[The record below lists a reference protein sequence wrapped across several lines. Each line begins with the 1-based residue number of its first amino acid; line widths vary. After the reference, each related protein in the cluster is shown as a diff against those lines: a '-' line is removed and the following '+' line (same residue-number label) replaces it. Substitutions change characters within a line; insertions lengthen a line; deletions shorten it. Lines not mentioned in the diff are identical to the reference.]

1 MTVKLPVT
9 DFFRS
14 EVTVMN
20 IFKQFTNRSL
30 KENKTRTIVTIIGI
44 ILSVAMFTATMEAFV
59 TVQSYLVNYAEMYNG
74 KYHVG
79 FYDVEFDDVSK
90 ITEDDRVEKYTY
102 IQDIGYAEIGS
113 SNEYKP
119 YLYIAGIPTDFTDVM
134 PIHLTEGRL
143 PENSSEIVV
152 SDHLYSNGG
161 VQLKLGQKITLQV
174 GQRQWTD
181 LLNISEEEYKALEG
195 DNWQKLTQQRSF
207 WKSDNEEAQ
216 EVLINTKEKTYT
228 VVGFC
233 VRPAQSSIEP
243 YSAPGYTA
251 FTINESGN
259 INTQSIYTVLENPAE
274 YGKFNTDIINSLSG
288 IGSST
293 NNDLLM
299 YSFNSF
305 DSAFPVLAVGL
316 LSILIGIIV
325 FGSVSLIYN
334 SFSISVSERTKQFGI
349 LKSIGATK
357 KQIRKSVLYEAAVLC
372 VIGIP
377 IGLISGCLGIAVT
390 FHFLSD
396 SISTFLADL
405 TELKMQFVFSPSA
418 IIAASVISFVTVIIS
433 AYIPAR
439 KAIKINPIES
449 VRQSNEIKIK
459 RRSVKVSPLTQKL
472 FGFEATLSSKNFK
485 RNKRKYRTTVFS
497 LFVSVVL
504 FISASS
510 LATYFT
516 DIVEAESQ
524 DMNYD
529 VAINVFNYED
539 RTDGEPFTETE
550 EFRTKLY
557 NGLKFVKGIDEF
569 TLTQDMGTE
578 FNVDKKYISEE
589 YLNMVNKERDG
600 SSDKENELNG
610 LFTYNFI
617 DDDAFRRLLKKEGI
631 NEDGYFDKENP
642 KALVYDMGTHIYQEN
657 NKEKVYIVPFLNKDA
672 FPTTLKITE
681 VLPWFTEDNVE
692 YYYFGKTVVKDGITY
707 YVYDIARDEGEEFD
721 EDTKRYLTEE
731 EAVSYLNISVGAF
744 LTEKPYFAGYNTNL
758 IYPESV
764 KEKVMLEGYWQ
775 THAYILCEDHNK
787 IASDVSRLV
796 REIGGDTNHV
806 SVYDYAAEIESI
818 RALVTIAKVL
828 AYGFIVLISLIAAA
842 NVFNTI
848 STNISLRRREFA
860 TLKSVG
866 ITSKGMR
873 KMMTFES
880 ILYGA
885 KSLLFSLPVSLAM
898 TYLVYLVASD
908 SGYSMGFYVPWD
920 KFIIA
925 IASVFI
931 IVALS
936 MVYSIKKVNK
946 ENTVETLRN
955 ENI

>member
-1 MTVKLPVT
+1 
-9 DFFRS
+9 
-14 EVTVMN
+14 MN

-44 ILSVAMFTATMEAFV
+44 ILSVAMFTATIEAFV
-59 TVQSYLVNYAEMYNG
+59 TVQNYLINYAEMYNG

-79 FYDVEFDDVSK
+79 FYDVEYDDIS
-90 ITEDDRVEKYTY
+90 IISEDERVEKYTFV
-102 IQDIGYAEIGS
+102 QEIGYAKIGS

-119 YLYIAGIPTDFTDVM
+119 YLYIAGIPTDFTDIM

-161 VQLKLGQKITLQV
+161 VQLKLGQEITLEV
-174 GQRQWTD
+174 GQRQWSE
-181 LLNISEEEYKALEG
+181 LVNISEEEYKVLDG
-195 DNWQKLTQQRSF
+195 DSWAKLTQEYPLR
-207 WKSDNEEAQ
+207 KTEGEEATEQ
-216 EVLINTKEKTYT
+216 LINTKEKTYT

-233 VRPAQSSIEP
+233 VRPEQTTLEP
-243 YSAPGYTA
+243 ISAPGYTA
-251 FTINESGN
+251 YTINEKGN
-259 INTQSIYTVLENPAE
+259 TNLTSVYTIISEPSD
-274 YGKFNTDIINSLSG
+274 YSKFNLDMVKKLEVNSCINY
-288 IGSST
+288 
-293 NNDLLM
+293 DLLM
-299 YSFNSF
+299 FSFKSF
-305 DSAFPVLAVGL
+305 DSAFPILVFGL
-316 LSILIGIIV
+316 LAILLGLIV

-390 FHFLSD
+390 FRFLSD

-405 TELKMQFVFSPSA
+405 TDLKMQFVFSPLA
-418 IIAASVISFVTVIIS
+418 IVAASVISFVTVIIS

-529 VAINVFNYED
+529 VAVFDNMY
-539 RTDGEPFTETE
+539 GSETFKTPD
-550 EFRTKLY
+550 EFSKNLY
-557 NGLKFVKGIDEF
+557 NALKTVDGIDEF
-569 TLTQDMGTE
+569 TISQHMGTD
-578 FNVDKKYISEE
+578 FTIDKKYISEE
-589 YLNMVNKERDG
+589 YINMLNKE
-600 SSDKENELNG
+600 ENYYDQENHLNG
-610 LFTYNFI
+610 LFYYNFI
-617 DDDAFRRLLKKEGI
+617 DDDAFRRLLKNEGLS
-631 NEDGYFDKENP
+631 EEGYFDKEKP
-642 KALVYDMGTHIYQEN
+642 KALVYDKGTHMYQSG
-657 NKEKVYIVPFLNKDA
+657 NKERVYIVPFLNKDA
-672 FPTTLKITE
+672 FPATLEITE
-681 VLPWFTEDNVE
+681 ILPWFEENDE
-692 YYYFGKTVVKDGITY
+692 RYYYGGAEEKDGVTY
-707 YVYDIARDEGEEFD
+707 YVYDLGYDEGEIFTD
-721 EDTKRYLTEE
+721 ENKKYLTEKE
-731 EAVSYLNISVGAF
+731 VVNHIKISIGAF
-744 LTEKPYFAGYNTNL
+744 LSEKPYFANSNTNL

-764 KEKVMLEGYWQ
+764 KEKVMLEGEWQ
-775 THAYILCEDHNK
+775 THAYIIGDDHSK
-787 IASDVSRLV
+787 ITDDVNRIIKD
-796 REIGGDTNHV
+796 IGGEKYNMYV
-806 SVYDYAAEIESI
+806 IDYAAEIESI

-866 ITSKGMR
+866 LTSKGMR

-880 ILYGA
+880 ILYGL

-898 TYLVYLVASD
+898 TYLIYLVASD
-908 SGYSMGFYVPWD
+908 SGYEMGFYVPWD

-931 IVALS
+931 IVVLS

>member
-1 MTVKLPVT
+1 
-9 DFFRS
+9 
-14 EVTVMN
+14 MN

-30 KENKTRTIVTIIGI
+30 KENKTRTIVTIVGI
-44 ILSVAMFTATMEAFV
+44 ILSVAMFTATIEAFV
-59 TVQSYLVNYAEMYNG
+59 TVQDYLINYAEMYNG

-79 FYDVEFDDVSK
+79 FYGVEYNDISK
-90 ITEDDRVEKYTY
+90 ITEDERVEKYTY
-102 IQDIGYAEIGS
+102 VQDIGYAEIGS

-119 YLYIAGIPTDFTDVM
+119 YLYIAGVPTDFTDVM

-143 PENSSEIVV
+143 PENSNEIVV

-161 VQLKLGQKITLQV
+161 VHLKLGQKITLEV
-174 GQRQWTD
+174 GQRQWSELVNITD
-181 LLNISEEEYKALEG
+181 EEYKALDG
-195 DNWQKLTQQRSF
+195 DNWQKLTQQVSLS
-207 WKSDNEEAQ
+207 KNEGEETMEQ
-216 EVLINTKEKTYT
+216 LVNTKEKSYT

-233 VRPAQSSIEP
+233 VRPDQSSIEP

-251 FTINESGN
+251 FTINEPGN
-259 INTQSIYTVLENPAE
+259 TNTQSIYTVLEKPAE
-274 YGKFNTDIINSLSG
+274 YGKFNRDILNSLSG
-288 IGSST
+288 IASST
-293 NNDLLM
+293 NSDLLM

-305 DSAFPVLAVGL
+305 DSAFPVLVFGL
-316 LSILIGIIV
+316 LSILIGLIV

-377 IGLISGCLGIAVT
+377 IGLISGCLGIAIT

-405 TELKMQFVFSPSA
+405 TNLKMQFVFSPLA
-418 IIAASVISFVTVIIS
+418 IIAASVISFITVIIS
-433 AYIPAR
+433 AYIPAK
-439 KAIKINPIES
+439 KAIKINSIES
-449 VRQSNEIKIK
+449 VRQSNDIKIN

-524 DMNYD
+524 DMKYD

-557 NGLKFVKGIDEF
+557 NGLKTVNGIDEF
-569 TLTQDMGTE
+569 TFTQQKGTD
-578 FNVDKKYISEE
+578 FNIDKKYISEE
-589 YLNMVNKERDG
+589 YLNMINKEHSG
-600 SSDKENELNG
+600 SVDKNNEFNG
-610 LFTYNFI
+610 MFTYNFI
-617 DDDAFRRLLKKEGI
+617 DDDAFRRLLKEEGLS
-631 NEDGYFDKENP
+631 EEGYFDKENP
-642 KALVYDMGTHIYQEN
+642 KALVYDMGTHIYQTN
-657 NKEKVYIVPFLNKDA
+657 NKEKVYIVPFLNTDNISSTIEINKM
-672 FPTTLKITE
+672 
-681 VLPWFTEDNVE
+681 LPFFEENGET
-692 YYYFGKTVVKDGITY
+692 YYYYGETVVKDSITY
-707 YVYDIARDEGEEFD
+707 YVYDIGRDEGEEFD
-721 EDTKRYLTEE
+721 DATKRYLPEE
-731 EAVSYLNISVGAF
+731 KAVSHISISIGAV
-744 LTEKPYFAGYNTNL
+744 LSEKPYFTGHNTNL
-758 IYPESV
+758 IYPKSV
-764 KEKVMLEGYWQ
+764 KEEIMLEGYWQ
-775 THAYILCEDHNK
+775 THAFILCDDHTK
-787 IASDVSRLV
+787 VASDVSRLV
-796 REIGGDTNHV
+796 RDIGGDSNHV
-806 SVYDYAAEIESI
+806 SVVDYAAEIESI

-866 ITSKGMR
+866 LTSKGMR

-898 TYLVYLVASD
+898 TYLVYLIASD
-908 SGYSMGFYVPWD
+908 SGYEMAFYVPWD

-931 IVALS
+931 IVVLS

>member
-1 MTVKLPVT
+1 
-9 DFFRS
+9 
-14 EVTVMN
+14 MN

-30 KENKTRTIVTIIGI
+30 KENKTRTFVTIIGI
-44 ILSVAMFTATMEAFV
+44 ILSVAMFTATIEAFV
-59 TVQSYLVNYAEMYNG
+59 TVQNYLINYAEIYNG

-79 FYDVEFDDVSK
+79 FYGVEYNDISK
-90 ITEDDRVEKYTY
+90 ITEDERVEKYTY
-102 IQDIGYAEIGS
+102 VQDVGYAEIGS

-119 YLYIAGIPTDFTDVM
+119 YLYIAGIPSDFTDVM

-143 PENSSEIVV
+143 PQNSNEIVV

-161 VQLKLGQKITLQV
+161 VQLKLGQKITLAV
-174 GQRQWTD
+174 GQRQWSELVNITD
-181 LLNISEEEYKALEG
+181 EEYKKLDG
-195 DNWQKLTQQRSF
+195 DSWAKLTQEYPLR
-207 WKSDNEEAQ
+207 KTEGEEAT
-216 EVLINTKEKTYT
+216 EYLVNTKEKTYT

-233 VRPAQSSIEP
+233 VRPNQLSLEP

-251 FTINESGN
+251 FTINEQGN
-259 INTQSIYTVLENPAE
+259 TNSQSIYTILEKPIE
-274 YGKFNTDIINSLSG
+274 YGQFNTDIIKTLQVE
-288 IGSST
+288 SSI
-293 NNDLLM
+293 NHDLLM

-305 DSAFPVLAVGL
+305 DSAFPVLVVGL
-316 LSILIGIIV
+316 LSLLIGLIV

-357 KQIRKSVLYEAAVLC
+357 KQIRKSVLYEASVLC
-372 VIGIP
+372 SIGIP
-377 IGLISGCLGIAVT
+377 IGLVSGCLGIAIT
-390 FHFLSD
+390 FYFLSD
-396 SISTFLADL
+396 SIATFLAEL
-405 TELKMQFVFSPSA
+405 TDLKMRFVFSPVA

-433 AYIPAR
+433 AYIPAK

-449 VRQSNEIKIK
+449 VRQSNDIKIN

-524 DMNYD
+524 DMNFD
-529 VAINVFNYED
+529 VGINVYNYED
-539 RTDGEPFTETE
+539 RTDGEPSTETE
-550 EFRTKLY
+550 DFRVKLY
-557 NGLKFVKGIDEF
+557 NGLKTVKGIDEF
-569 TLTQDMGTE
+569 TFTQQKGTD
-578 FNVDKKYISEE
+578 FNIDKKYISEE
-589 YLNMVNKERDG
+589 YLNMINKEHTD
-600 SSDKENELNG
+600 SVDKNNEING
-610 LFTYNFI
+610 MFTYNFI
-617 DDDAFRRLLKKEGI
+617 DDAAFKRLLKEEGLS
-631 NEDGYFDKENP
+631 EEEYFDKETP
-642 KALVYDMGTHIYQEN
+642 KALVYDMGTYIYQN
-657 NKEKVYIVPFLNKDA
+657 DNKEKVYIIPFLNTDDISSNIE
-672 FPTTLKITE
+672 ITNI
-681 VLPWFTEDNVE
+681 LPHFEENGEKYTH
-692 YYYFGKTVVKDGITY
+692 FGETVVKDGVTY
-707 YVYDIARDEGEEFD
+707 YVYDIGRDEGEEFD
-721 EDTKRYLTEE
+721 ESTKRYLPEE
-731 EAVSYLNISVGAF
+731 KAVSHINISIGSV
-744 LTEKPYFAGYNTNL
+744 LDEKPYFAGHNTNL

-764 KEKVMLEGYWQ
+764 KEKVMLDGYWQ
-775 THAYILCEDHNK
+775 THAFILCEDHSK
-787 IASDVSRLV
+787 VASDVSRLI
-796 REIGGDTNHV
+796 RDIGGDTNHV

-828 AYGFIVLISLIAAA
+828 AYGFIILISMIAAA

-866 ITSKGMR
+866 LTSKGMR

-880 ILYGA
+880 ILYGV
-885 KSLLFSLPVSLAM
+885 KSLLFSLPVSLGM

-908 SGYSMGFYVPWD
+908 SGYAMGFYVPWD

-931 IVALS
+931 IVVLS
-936 MVYSIKKVNK
+936 MIYSIKKVNK

>member
-1 MTVKLPVT
+1 
-9 DFFRS
+9 
-14 EVTVMN
+14 MN

-79 FYDVEFDDVSK
+79 FYDIKTDDVSK
-90 ITEDDRVEKYTY
+90 ITKDERVEKYTY

-119 YLYIAGIPTDFTDVM
+119 YLYIAGVPTDFTDVM

-143 PENSSEIVV
+143 PQNSSEIVV

-161 VQLKLGQKITLQV
+161 VKLKLGQKITLQV

-181 LLNISEEEYKALEG
+181 LLNISEEEYKALDG
-195 DNWQKLTQQRSF
+195 DNWQKLTQQRPF
-207 WKSDNEEAQ
+207 CKPDGKEAE

-233 VRPAQSSIEP
+233 VRPDEHSVEP
-243 YSAPGYTA
+243 HTAPGYTA
-251 FTINESGN
+251 FTVNEQGN
-259 INTQSIYTVLENPAE
+259 TNSRSIYTVLEKPVGYE
-274 YGKFNTDIINSLSG
+274 RFNTDIINSLSG
-288 IGSST
+288 ISSSV
-293 NNDLLM
+293 NSDLLM
-299 YSFNSF
+299 FSFQRF

-316 LSILIGIIV
+316 LSILIGLIV

-516 DIVEAESQ
+516 DIIDAESQ

-529 VAINVFNYED
+529 VAINIYNYED
-539 RTDGEPFTETE
+539 RLDEEPFTDTE
-550 EFRTKLY
+550 EFRTKLF
-557 NGLKFVKGIDEF
+557 NGLKTVDGIDEF
-569 TLTQDMGTE
+569 TLTQEMGTD

-589 YLNMVNKERDG
+589 YLDMINKERDG
-600 SSDKENELNG
+600 SADKKKELNG
-610 LFTYNFI
+610 TFSYSFI
-617 DDDAFRRLLKKEGI
+617 DDEAFRRLLKKEGI
-631 NEDGYFDKENP
+631 SEDGYFDKENP
-642 KALVYDMGTHIYQEN
+642 KALVHDIGTYIYQID
-657 NKEKVYIVPFLNKDA
+657 NKERVYIVPFLNKDA
-672 FPTTLKITE
+672 FPATLEITE
-681 VLPWFTEDNVE
+681 ILPWFEENGEE
-692 YYYFGKTVVKDGITY
+692 YYYCEETVKDGITY
-707 YVYDIARDEGEEFD
+707 YVYDVAYDEGEKFTD
-721 EDTKRYLTEE
+721 ENKKYLTEK
-731 EAVSYLNISVGAF
+731 EAVNHLEISIGAF
-744 LTEKPYFAGYNTNL
+744 LSEKPYYAGYNTNL

-764 KEKVMLEGYWQ
+764 KEKVMLEGEWQ
-775 THAYILCEDHNK
+775 THAYIIGEDHNK
-787 IASDVSRLV
+787 IASDVSRLI
-796 REIGGDTNHV
+796 REIGGDTNYV

-818 RALVTIAKVL
+818 RALVTVAKVL
-828 AYGFIVLISLIAAA
+828 AYGFIVLISMIAAA

-866 ITSKGMR
+866 LTSKGMR
-873 KMMTFES
+873 KMMIFES
-880 ILYGA
+880 VLYGV
-885 KSLLFSLPVSLAM
+885 KSLLFSLPVSLGM
-898 TYLVYLVASD
+898 TYLVYYVASD
-908 SGYSMGFYVPWD
+908 SGYEMGFYVPWD

>member
-1 MTVKLPVT
+1 
-9 DFFRS
+9 
-14 EVTVMN
+14 MN

-30 KENKTRTIVTIIGI
+30 KENKTRTVVTIIGI

-59 TVQSYLVNYAEMYNG
+59 TVQSYLVNYAETYNG

-79 FYDVEFDDVSK
+79 FYDIKTDDVSK
-90 ITEDDRVEKYTY
+90 ITEDDRVEQYTY

-113 SNEYKP
+113 SNEGKP
-119 YLYIAGIPTDFTDVM
+119 YLYIAGVPTDFTDVM

-181 LLNISEEEYKALEG
+181 LLNISEEEYKALDG
-195 DNWQKLTQQRSF
+195 DNWQKLTQQRPF
-207 WKSDNEEAQ
+207 CEPDGEKAE

-233 VRPAQSSIEP
+233 VRPDRSSVEP

-251 FTINESGN
+251 FTINELGN
-259 INTQSIYTVLENPAE
+259 TNLQSVYTVLKNPIE
-274 YGKFNTDIINSLSG
+274 YNKFNTDILNSLSG
-288 IGSST
+288 IVIGSTT
-293 NNDLLM
+293 NHDLLM

-305 DSAFPVLAVGL
+305 DSAFPVLVVGL
-316 LSILIGIIV
+316 LSILIGLIV

-372 VIGIP
+372 IVGIP
-377 IGLISGCLGIAVT
+377 IGLVSGCLGIAVT

-396 SISTFLADL
+396 TISTFLADL
-405 TELKMQFVFSPSA
+405 TGLKMQFVFSPSA
-418 IIAASVISFVTVIIS
+418 ILAASVISFITVIIS

-459 RRSVKVSPLTQKL
+459 RRSVKVSPLTKKL

-485 RNKRKYRTTVFS
+485 RNKRKYRATVFS

-510 LATYFT
+510 LASYFT

-524 DMNYD
+524 DMKYD

-578 FNVDKKYISEE
+578 FNVDKKYISEK
-589 YLNMVNKERDG
+589 YLNMVNKEHDG
-600 SSDKENELNG
+600 LADKENELNG

-617 DDDAFRRLLKKEGI
+617 DDDAFRRLLEKEGI

-642 KALVYDMGTHIYQEN
+642 KALVYDMGTHIYQKN
-657 NKEKVYIVPFLNKDA
+657 NKEKVYIVPFLNKDN

-692 YYYFGKTVVKDGITY
+692 YYYFGKTVVKDGVTY
-707 YVYDIARDEGEEFD
+707 YIYDISRDEGEEFD
-721 EDTKRYLTEE
+721 EATKRYLTEE
-731 EAVSYLNISVGAF
+731 EVVSYLSISIGAF
-744 LTEKPYFAGYNTNL
+744 LTEKPYFAGYDTNL

-775 THAYILCEDHNK
+775 THAYIIGEDHSK
-787 IASDVSRLV
+787 IASDVSRLI
-796 REIGGDTNHV
+796 RDIGGDTNHV

-866 ITSKGMR
+866 LTSKGMR

-880 ILYGA
+880 ILYGV
-885 KSLLFSLPVSLAM
+885 KSLLFSLPVSLAV